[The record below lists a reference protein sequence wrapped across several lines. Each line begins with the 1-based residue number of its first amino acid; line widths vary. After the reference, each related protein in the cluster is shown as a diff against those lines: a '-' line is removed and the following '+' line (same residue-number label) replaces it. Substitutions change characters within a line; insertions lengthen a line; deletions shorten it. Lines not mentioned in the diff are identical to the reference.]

1 MRVRKNKCCKKTCVK
16 FGEKIDGQFGKKTS
30 AKFGEK

>member
-1 MRVRKNKCCKKTCVK
+1 MRKNNCCKKASAK
-16 FGEKIDGQFGKKTS
+16 FDEKIDGQFGKKTS